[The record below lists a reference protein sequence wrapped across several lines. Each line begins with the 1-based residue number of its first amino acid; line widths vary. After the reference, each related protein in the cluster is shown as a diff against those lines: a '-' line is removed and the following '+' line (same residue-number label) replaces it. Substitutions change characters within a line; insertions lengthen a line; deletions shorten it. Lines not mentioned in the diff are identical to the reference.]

1 MFNVSNLMD
10 HIVKEVGV
18 PDEASYPFKV
28 GYMIG
33 LLNDLQLR
41 YPEVVEFLETHARKY
56 SYTENA

>member
-1 MFNVSNLMD
+1 MINVSNLMD
-10 HIVKEVGV
+10 HIAKEVGIG
-18 PDEASYPFKV
+18 DEASYPFKA

-41 YPEVVEFLETHARKY
+41 HPEVVEFLETHARKY